1 VFDDAWFARG
11 GVQVRVRV
19 CACVHVCMLAIVRV
33 RACARECACMFAAF
47 YEGCR
52 VLREFLRWCV
62 RVYVRYCV
70 R

>member
-1 VFDDAWFARG
+1 M
-11 GVQVRVRV
+11 RV